1 MLGRTASIAVTPG
14 LRAAD
19 TANQSAFSGEGRIR
33 IGELQT
39 NGVLKSGTAS
49 VGKPE
54 KYHHTTTVFWMRLLA
69 MARARTPAAA
79 FDDVLLAHPRLLDK
93 DLPLAYFSRER
104 LSSDDARSSWLAP
117 DLQPLEGAFR

>member
-49 VGKPE
+49 VGKPG
-54 KYHHTTTVFWMRLLA
+54 
-69 MARARTPAAA
+69 
-79 FDDVLLAHPRLLDK
+79 
-93 DLPLAYFSRER
+93 
-104 LSSDDARSSWLAP
+104 LAP
-117 DLQPLEGAFR
+117 VRYELWLDSTRDAWQLEAIEIAL